1 MLLVRRLLSLT
12 LFLLILLL
20 GKKSD
25 LDMEKQAPFECGF
38 LSYEERRCPFSTHF
52 FIVGLIFDVERIKS
66 RFWARII
73 GDLRIFLYLYT

>member
-1 MLLVRRLLSLT
+1 MLLVSRLLSLT

-38 LSYEERRCPFSTHF
+38 LSYDEGRRCSFSKHF

-73 GDLRIFLYLYT
+73 GDLRIYLYL